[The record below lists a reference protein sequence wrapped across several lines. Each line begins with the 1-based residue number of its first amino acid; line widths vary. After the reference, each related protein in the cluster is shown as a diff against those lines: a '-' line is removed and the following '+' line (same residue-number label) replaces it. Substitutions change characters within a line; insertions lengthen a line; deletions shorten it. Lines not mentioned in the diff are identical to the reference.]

1 MILRSTDGYFVAS
14 SALGTRD
21 QGHVLEACVSA
32 CAIGRAGFGT
42 ALTAAK
48 LWCRP
53 HPMSNPPYP
62 LRSDLTTNLAA
73 QIDAAAASL
82 CERELL

>member
-32 CAIGRAGFGT
+32 CAIARAGFGT

-53 HPMSNPPYP
+53 SPDVQSPYP
-62 LRSDLTTNLAA
+62 LRSDLAANLAA
-73 QIDAAAASL
+73 PIDAAAGSL